1 MKKLTFAVCIA
12 LALIAIAPV
21 HAQSPSPCSNCKAVP
36 EPSVLLQLGS
46 GLSVLGGLLVLGR
59 RRFLKNK

>member
-1 MKKLTFAVCIA
+1 MKKLTFAVCLA

-21 HAQSPSPCSNCKAVP
+21 YAQSPSPCSTCKVP

-46 GLSVLGGLLVLGR
+46 AVSVLGGLFVLGR
-59 RRFLKNK
+59 KRFFSNK

>member
-21 HAQSPSPCSNCKAVP
+21 RAQSPSPCSTCKVP
-36 EPSVLLQLGS
+36 EPSLLLQLGS

-59 RRFLKNK
+59 KRFLKNK